1 MNRMTPEE
9 ARKIMGDDAP
19 DITDE
24 ELEITIGHLEALAT
38 ETIRSIMNGEIK
50 LSNKDTENQDGV

>member
-1 MNRMTPEE
+1 MNRMNAEE

-24 ELEITIGHLEALAT
+24 ELEITIGHLEALASA
-38 ETIRSIMNGEIK
+38 TIKSIMNAEIK
-50 LSNKDTENQDGV
+50 LPNKDTEKQDGV